1 MRLIYSHHSRK
12 QKQKKILGELMHE
25 YLRLLVYK
33 ASSLKQRNT
42 SYIVWLN
49 FVTDMPLPF

>member
-12 QKQKKILGELMHE
+12 QKKNMHE